1 MRVSTPRQGG
11 QHGDGA
17 AALVRSTALGLA
29 LACHTGP
36 TVVVT
41 ALSAAIAVA
50 VGASGRTVAVVVLAV
65 LLGQLSIGWSNDW
78 IDAARDLAVGRSDKP
93 VVRGLVGAGTLRGA
107 AVGAGLVGT
116 ALPFLLG
123 AAPGAA
129 HLAVVLSG
137 WLYNAGLKST
147 VWSWVPYATAF
158 GALPAFVVLALA
170 GDARPAGWVVVVGA
184 LLGVG
189 AHLANVL
196 PDLDDDAATGVR
208 GLPHVLGR
216 RATGVLAPLVL
227 AAGVAT
233 AVLAPPGGPGAVV
246 VVIGVL
252 AAVTGAVSGAVGL
265 VRPTSRL
272 PFTLAMVVAG
282 LCVLALVS
290 SADAA
295 VV

>member
-1 MRVSTPRQGG
+1 MSTSTRRDGRRTGRRVRR
-11 QHGDGA
+11 
-17 AALVRSTALGLA
+17 VALGLA

-41 ALSAAIAVA
+41 ALSGAVAIAVGAPA
-50 VGASGRTVAVVVLAV
+50 VTVVLVVLSV

-78 IDAARDLAVGRSDKP
+78 IDAPRDLAVARPDKP
-93 VVRGLVGAGTLRGA
+93 VVRGLVGVGTLRMS
-107 AVGAGLVGT
+107 AVVAGLAGT
-116 ALPFLLG
+116 ALPFALG
-123 AAPGAA
+123 PAAGMA
-129 HLAVVLSG
+129 HLVVVASG
-137 WLYNAGLKST
+137 WAYNAGLKST
-147 VWSWVPYATAF
+147 VWSWLPYAAAF
-158 GALPAFVVLALA
+158 GALPAFVVLALP
-170 GDARPAGWVVVVGA
+170 GDGRPAAWVVGVGA

-216 RATGVLAPLVL
+216 RPTGVLAPVL
-227 AAGVAT
+227 LATGAAT
-233 AVLAPPGGPGAVV
+233 SVLAPAGAPGAGVV
-246 VVIGVL
+246 VVGAL
-252 AAVTGAVSGAVGL
+252 AAVVGAVAGTVGL

-282 LCVLALVS
+282 LCVVALVAS
-290 SADAA
+290 VDAA